1 MPRPRAHIDS
11 DDEIRTNRS
20 AQAAN
25 GTIVMAE
32 RSGFG
37 FEKPISLM
45 GDENDLSCRG
55 SSCRRVVAGPR
66 PRNRSRR
73 RVKSR
78 RRVARLHRQR
88 PRVTLAKKRRI
99 PWRWKRAR
107 SCPTPAVRI
116 QPHLRCRAVASPW
129 KSARNVRR
137 IPNQSNARLS
147 GSLDDDARCRPARR
161 A

>member
-25 GTIVMAE
+25 GTIVMVE

-55 SSCRRVVAGPR
+55 SSCRRVVARGGR
-66 PRNRSRR
+66 G
-73 RVKSR
+73 
-78 RRVARLHRQR
+78 
-88 PRVTLAKKRRI
+88 
-99 PWRWKRAR
+99 RAIGH
-107 SCPTPAVRI
+107 AVE
-116 QPHLRCRAVASPW
+116 
-129 KSARNVRR
+129 
-137 IPNQSNARLS
+137 
-147 GSLDDDARCRPARR
+147 
-161 A
+161 